1 MERVKAGAVPAD
13 DRVPPPAYQQVAG
26 GLLGVVTIGLGVIYL
41 LAPPARPAGVQQYSV
56 VAVLEPT
63 LGMLAVLVGLGVVS
77 TTLMKAGRSIAHG
90 VAAVLH
96 GGYLVALVVSIVLTE
111 PLRPTVT
118 ADLAVAALIAHGG
131 ASLAYWQQGWK

>member
-1 MERVKAGAVPAD
+1 MERVKAGAVAPDSKVA
-13 DRVPPPAYQQVAG
+13 PPAYQQVAG
-26 GLLGVVTIGLGVIYL
+26 GLLGLVTIGLGVIYL
-41 LAPPARPAGVQQYSV
+41 VAPPERPAGVQQFSV

-63 LGMLAVLVGLGVVS
+63 LGVLAVIVGLFVVS
-77 TTLMKAGRSIAHG
+77 ATLMGAVRSIAHG

-96 GGYLVALVVSIVLTE
+96 GGYLVALIVSITLTE